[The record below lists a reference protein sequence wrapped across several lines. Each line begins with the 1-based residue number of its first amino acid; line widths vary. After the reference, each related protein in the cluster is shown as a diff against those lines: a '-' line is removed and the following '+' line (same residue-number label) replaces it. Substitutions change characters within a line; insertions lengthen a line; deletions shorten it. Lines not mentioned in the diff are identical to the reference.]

1 LQVRFLITRTNMIV
15 QAAIC
20 QQKLPLW
27 HPLDDLKVKRLP
39 KAAMPPTLQRIVSS
53 FVLISHFE
61 TEITQRVL

>member
-1 LQVRFLITRTNMIV
+1 MIV

-27 HPLDDLKVKRLP
+27 HPLDGLKVKRLP